1 MPGTMTKPDLREQL
15 HKTLVKKGSTMPLN
29 IQEML
34 KELIDQGGSDL
45 HITTGAPPQMRISG
59 ALKPLNCP
67 SLTPTETRQI
77 VYSILTDSQ
86 RHRFEE
92 DYELDLS
99 FGIKGLSRFRVNIY
113 MQRGAVAAAFRVIPY
128 KIMSFEELGLPP
140 IVKELAQRPKGLV
153 LVTGPTGCGK
163 STTLA
168 SMIDLINSER
178 SEHIVTIEDPIE
190 FVHSHKKC
198 IVNQREVQS
207 DTKSF
212 KTALKYALRQ
222 DPDVVLIGE
231 MRDLET
237 IEAALTISETG
248 HLAFGTLHTNSC
260 GQTINRIIDVFP
272 AYQQAQ
278 IRAQLSF
285 VLEGVLSQQ
294 LIRRSDDKGRVLALE
309 VMVVTPAIRNLI
321 REDKIHQIYSQMQVG
336 QSKFGMQ
343 TMNQSLFT
351 LVQKRHITVEE
362 ALGRSSDPEELKQM
376 FMRSNV
382 PAGGK
387 PIVRTA

>member
-1 MPGTMTKPDLREQL
+1 MA
-15 HKTLVKKGSTMPLN
+15 LN

-34 KELIDQGGSDL
+34 KELVDEGGSDL
-45 HITTGAPPQMRISG
+45 HITTGTPPQIRVSG
-59 ALKPLNCP
+59 KLRPLNCP

-77 VYSILTDSQ
+77 AYSILTDSQ

-92 DYELDLS
+92 EYELDLS
-99 FGIKGLSRFRVNIY
+99 FGIKGLSRFRVNVY

-128 KIMSFEELGLPP
+128 KIMSFEDLGLPP

-153 LVTGPTGCGK
+153 LVTGPTGSGK

-190 FVHSHKKC
+190 FIHPHKKC
-198 IVNQREVQS
+198 IVNQREVHA

-212 KTALKYALRQ
+212 KAALKYALRQ
-222 DPDVVLIGE
+222 DPDVVMIGE

-237 IEAALTISETG
+237 IESALTISETG

-294 LIRRSDDKGRVLALE
+294 LIRRSDGKGRCLGLE
-309 VMVVTPAIRNLI
+309 VMVATPAIRNLI
-321 REDKIHQIYSQMQVG
+321 REDKVHQIYSQMQVG

-343 TMNQSLFT
+343 TMNQSLFM
-351 LVQKRHITVEE
+351 LVQKRYITVEE

-376 FMRSNV
+376 FMRSSA
-382 PAGGK
+382 PAVGK
-387 PIVRTA
+387 PVVRTA